1 MATSTGQRVGIWVIA
16 VAMVVGTLA
25 GFLALILTPQN
36 DANDQKR
43 TEAALATYQE
53 NQAAYEKKQQDQQA
67 EVDKRAA
74 ELSKK
79 YASSFVPQQ
88 SKVAKFDPKSATAVK
103 VDVIKEGTG
112 ATIESDTTYLAY
124 YIGFDPSGN
133 IFDSSLAQDKKSLKA
148 PLIVRQNGVI
158 QGWSE
163 AMNGKKI
170 GGIYK
175 LTIPSDKAYGEQG
188 SGDIKPNTPLTF
200 IVMPVETLTAI
211 PEPEIPA
218 ALLEAYGQ

>member
-36 DANDQKR
+36 DADDQKR
-43 TEAALATYQE
+43 TEEALAQYQE
-53 NQAAYEKKQQDQQA
+53 NQAEYQEKLQDQQA
-67 EVDKRAA
+67 SIDKRATA
-74 ELSKK
+74 LSKK
-79 YASSFVPQQ
+79 YASSFLSQQ
-88 SKVAKFDPKSATAVK
+88 GKVEKFDGKSVTKVN
-103 VDVIKEGTG
+103 VDVIKSGTG
-112 ATIESDTTYLAY
+112 KLIEDDTTYLAY
-124 YIGFDPSGN
+124 YIGFDPSGKT
-133 IFDSSLAQDKKSLKA
+133 FDSSLSKDKKSLKA
-148 PLIVRQNGVI
+148 PLIVRPNGVI

-175 LTIPSDKAYGEQG
+175 LTIPSDKAYGEEG
-188 SGDIKPNTPLTF
+188 SGDIEPNTPLTF
-200 IVMPVETLTAI
+200 IVMPIEALTAI